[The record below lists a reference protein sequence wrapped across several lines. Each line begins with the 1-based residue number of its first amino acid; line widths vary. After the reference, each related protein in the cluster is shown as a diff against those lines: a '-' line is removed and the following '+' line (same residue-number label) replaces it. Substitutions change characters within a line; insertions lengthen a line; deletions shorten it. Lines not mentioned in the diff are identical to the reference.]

1 MREEGCSF
9 YLGAET
15 IHSFI
20 AVFTAPC
27 LTSTVLRTG
36 PRWGVRLQG
45 FRSAA
50 HVYRNGYQ
58 VRKSLMNK
66 LGRRL

>member
-27 LTSTVLRTG
+27 LTSTVA
-36 PRWGVRLQG
+36 RWGVRLQG

-50 HVYRNGYQ
+50 HVYRNRYQ